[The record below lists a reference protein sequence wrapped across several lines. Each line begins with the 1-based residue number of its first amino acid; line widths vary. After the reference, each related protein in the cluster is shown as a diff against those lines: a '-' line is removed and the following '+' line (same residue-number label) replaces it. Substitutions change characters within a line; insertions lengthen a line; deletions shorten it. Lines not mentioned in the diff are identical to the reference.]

1 MKAKKIVAIVAVSLV
16 SLVALVA
23 GGATVQYDRMFD
35 ETFVVA
41 PHQVAPTT
49 SPEDLAEGERLLKAR
64 GCADCHGSDFAGKH
78 FLDDPGLGKLASA
91 NITGGKGSAVGSYTD
106 LDLERIIRHSVRP
119 TGKPLFFMPA
129 HEYWFLSDLE
139 LGRILQ
145 ALRQVP
151 KVDREAPPHEPKL
164 LLKLLTVFGV
174 FDGVPARLVDHN
186 KDHEPGPAV
195 GETPAFGQYLAVT
208 CKGCHGKGF
217 AGGPIPGAPPSIP
230 VPTNLT
236 PAKDGLLQYDQAGFV
251 VAMRTGKRPD
261 GTDIN
266 PFMPWKVYSHMT
278 DTELKAL
285 YAYLMSLPAREFG
298 GR

>member
-1 MKAKKIVAIVAVSLV
+1 
-16 SLVALVA
+16 
-23 GGATVQYDRMFD
+23 
-35 ETFVVA
+35 
-41 PHQVAPTT
+41 
-49 SPEDLAEGERLLKAR
+49 
-64 GCADCHGSDFAGKH
+64 
-78 FLDDPGLGKLASA
+78 
-91 NITGGKGSAVGSYTD
+91 VGSYTD

-174 FDGVPARLVDHN
+174 FDGVPARLVDHT

-195 GETPAFGQYLAVT
+195 GVTTEFGQYLAVT

-236 PAKDGLLQYDQAGFV
+236 PAKDGLLKYKEAEFLTV
-251 VAMRTGKRPD
+251 MRTGKRPD